1 MDLQRD
7 HKNFFCACA
16 REYTIAALVGLAAAA
31 LVLLPVLAMSAQG
44 ASAEPSARAQAIR
57 DLKRRDK
64 KARRKAASELG
75 RLGKNDE
82 AEAELVKALR
92 SRDRELRLR
101 AIRSIGL
108 LRGKKALKRL
118 KKLARSKDAAERE
131 LALEALSRIGT
142 QDAAAPVVSA
152 CGKGSKAACRSL
164 QHAQDED
171 SLSALKTALESEDSA
186 IRSAAA
192 FALARRGA
200 GENLREIAEALLADP
215 NPEVRTEA
223 VHTLGILAANDEGI
237 LSVLEAALGSETN
250 DLTQQVLMV
259 TIKKLKR

>member
-1 MDLQRD
+1 MDLKRD
-7 HKNFFCACA
+7 HQNLFCACA

-44 ASAEPSARAQAIR
+44 ASAEPSVRAKAIQ

-64 KARRKAASELG
+64 KARRKAASKLG
-75 RLGKNDE
+75 RLGNNVE

-101 AIRSIGL
+101 AIRSIGM
-108 LRGKKALKRL
+108 LRGKKAVKRL

-142 QDAAAPVVSA
+142 RDSVAPTTSA
-152 CGKGSKAACRSL
+152 CKKGSQTACRSL
-164 QHAQDED
+164 QHAQDAD
-171 SLSALKTALESEDSA
+171 SLSALKTALESEDPA

-192 FALARRGA
+192 FALARRG
-200 GENLREIAEALLADP
+200 ENEGLREIAEALLTDP
-215 NPEVRTEA
+215 NAEVRTEA
-223 VHTLGILAANDEGI
+223 VHTLGILAANDPGI
-237 LSVLEAALGSETN
+237 LSVLEAALSSETN
-250 DLTQQVLMV
+250 DLTLQVLSV

>member
-1 MDLQRD
+1 MDLKRD
-7 HKNFFCACA
+7 HQNLFCACA

-31 LVLLPVLAMSAQG
+31 LVLLPVLAMNAQG
-44 ASAEPSARAQAIR
+44 ASKPSVRDRAIQ
-57 DLKRRDK
+57 DLKHRDK
-64 KARRKAASELG
+64 KVRRKAASELG
-75 RLGKNDE
+75 RLGNNVE

-101 AIRSIGL
+101 AIRSIGM
-108 LRGKKALKRL
+108 LRGKKAVKRL

-142 QDAAAPVVSA
+142 KDSVAPTISA
-152 CGKGSKAACRSL
+152 CKNGSQAACRSL
-164 QHAQDED
+164 QHARDAD
-171 SLSALKTALESEDSA
+171 SLSALKTALESEDPV

-192 FALARRGA
+192 FALARRGESE
-200 GENLREIAEALLADP
+200 GLRELAEALLADS

-223 VHTLGILAANDEGI
+223 VHTLGILAANDAGI
-237 LSVLEAALGSETN
+237 LSVLEAALASETN
-250 DLTQQVLMV
+250 DLTVKVLSV